1 MVYAL
6 SFRKSSGIITAMKL
20 YFDGHQYQYAAEQM
34 LMTLFPGE
42 RPEYPEEETAG
53 ERMEIRMHRGGKMT
67 TASCLYHNGVR
78 SFYGRA
84 AAKNETLTDPV
95 HSDSVCQQILK
106 LAIYRAVLKAGR
118 KKPAWG
124 ALTGVR
130 PGKLMSPMLE
140 RGVSEKEA
148 LRRFE
153 TEYDVSH
160 ERALLC
166 LDTSRATVRADRQLS
181 PEDVCLYV
189 GIPFCPTRCAYCSF
203 VSQSVEKSMKQIPA
217 FLEALER
224 ELEATAEKVRNAGLR
239 VVSIY
244 MGGGTPTTLNS
255 AHLDQL
261 LSKIEEL
268 FDLSSLREC
277 TVEAG
282 RPDTITPEK
291 LDTLRKHGV
300 DRVSVNPQTMS
311 DAVLEAIGRKHTAE
325 DILQALRQV
334 REVGGFAV
342 NMDLIAGLPTDTEES
357 FRKTMDTVLGL
368 KPENITVHTLS
379 IKRGARLRFG
389 EGTLPSD
396 DEVEAMLNYANQH
409 LRDAGYVPY
418 YLYRQKNM
426 SGGFEN
432 IGWTLPG
439 FENLYNICIMEE
451 LCSILAAGAGGST
464 KLIRRD
470 RGKNERIVAPKYPT
484 EYIESIDRICRD
496 KKKITAFYARLRA
509 DAEKK
514 TEAEETAEAAEI
526 AGAAEA
532 EETVQEKIQS

>member
-1 MVYAL
+1 
-6 SFRKSSGIITAMKL
+6 
-20 YFDGHQYQYAAEQM
+20 
-34 LMTLFPGE
+34 MTLFPGE
-42 RPEYPEEETAG
+42 RPEYPKEKTDG
-53 ERMEIRMHRGGKMT
+53 ERMEIRLHRSGRMT
-67 TASCLYHNGVR
+67 TASCLYHNG
-78 SFYGRA
+78 SQAFFGRA
-84 AAKNETLTDPV
+84 AVRNELLTDSI
-95 HSDSVCQQILK
+95 HTDSLCQQILK
-106 LAIYRAVLKAGR
+106 LAIYRAVLRSGR
-118 KKPAWG
+118 KKPVWG

-140 RGVSEKEA
+140 SGIAEKEA

-166 LDTSRATVRADRQLS
+166 LDTSRATVLADRQL
-181 PEDVCLYV
+181 EAKDVCLYI

-224 ELEATAEKVRNAGLR
+224 ELEAVAEQVRKAGLQ

-244 MGGGTPTTLNS
+244 MGGGTPTTLNETQ
-255 AHLDQL
+255 LDRL
-261 LSKIEEL
+261 LSVIETL
-268 FDLSSLREC
+268 FDLSRLREC

-291 LDTLRKHGV
+291 LRTLRKHGV

-325 DILQALRQV
+325 DIAKALRQV
-334 REVGGFAV
+334 REAGGFAV
-342 NMDLIAGLPTDTEES
+342 NMDLIAGLPTDTAES
-357 FRKTMDTVLGL
+357 FRKTVDTVLDL
-368 KPENITVHTLS
+368 APENITIHTLS

-396 DEVEAMLNYANQH
+396 EAVETMLNYANAR
-409 LRDAGYVPY
+409 LREAGYSPY

-432 IGWTLPG
+432 IGWTRQG
-439 FENLYNICIMEE
+439 YENLYNICIMEE

-470 RGKNERIVAPKYPT
+470 GGRNDRLVAPKYPT
-484 EYIESIDRICRD
+484 EYIDSIARICEE
-496 KKKITAFYARLRA
+496 KEKIGAFYQNLP
-509 DAEKK
+509 
-514 TEAEETAEAAEI
+514 TENTITEGGETD
-526 AGAAEA
+526 G
-532 EETVQEKIQS
+532 IQTGRHQL